1 MTQTKEEHYEYAIQ
15 IHTTS
20 LWLPSRQCAEKLLAK
35 AKKVVGDSGVGVAL
49 VRRVVGEPKV
59 IE

>member
-20 LWLPSRQCAEKLLAK
+20 LWIPSRVNVQKNCWLKQRK
-35 AKKVVGDSGVGVAL
+35 
-49 VRRVVGEPKV
+49 
-59 IE
+59 